1 MATGTVKWFNNA
13 KGFGFILPD
22 DGSEDIFVHFSSI
35 DSDGYRSLEEGQAVS
50 FEIEQGPKGLKA
62 INVMM
67 RDTETAA

>member
-1 MATGTVKWFNNA
+1 MQRPPASVQT
-13 KGFGFILPD
+13 L
-22 DGSEDIFVHFSSI
+22 
-35 DSDGYRSLEEGQAVS
+35 QAVS